1 MQEPPVTLAG
11 KLRFLGPGFILS
23 ASIVGSGEL
32 IATTV
37 LGAKAGFAAMWIIIV
52 SCLVKVAVQLEFGK
66 HTIVTGETVMQAF
79 NQLRGPKFRKG
90 TWAVWITF
98 LCVSLKVVQLGGMLG
113 GSVIVL
119 NKLLPAVPIP
129 VWAFFVAVAVAALI
143 YRGNYKIVEKGS
155 LVMIGLFTA
164 MTLTSLYFVQF
175 TPYAFSFSDVIT
187 GLQFRF
193 SPEVLGVAIGAFGI
207 TGVASD
213 EIIAY
218 NYWCIE
224 KGYAAYAGP
233 REDSEAWR
241 QRAKGWIRT
250 MHVDALVAMI
260 IYTTVTVSFYL
271 LGSAILFGRNEIPQG
286 NQVIDTLALIYTQSL
301 GEGVRNIYLIGA
313 FFVLFSSV
321 YATLA
326 FWSRLFPDIFGQLG
340 WMNFS
345 NLSERKKVIG
355 VLAWTLPF
363 LWAVVYLFIKL
374 PVLMVLSG
382 GVIGSFLLLIVVF
395 AAYDFKYKRT
405 QILSSGKFY
414 NVAFWISILT
424 ILTVALYG
432 VIGFL

>member
-1 MQEPPVTLAG
+1 
-11 KLRFLGPGFILS
+11 
-23 ASIVGSGEL
+23 
-32 IATTV
+32 
-37 LGAKAGFAAMWIIIV
+37 
-52 SCLVKVAVQLEFGK
+52 
-66 HTIVTGETVMQAF
+66 
-79 NQLRGPKFRKG
+79 
-90 TWAVWITF
+90 
-98 LCVSLKVVQLGGMLG
+98 
-113 GSVIVL
+113 
-119 NKLLPAVPIP
+119 
-129 VWAFFVAVAVAALI
+129 
-143 YRGNYKIVEKGS
+143 
-155 LVMIGLFTA
+155 
-164 MTLTSLYFVQF
+164 
-175 TPYAFSFSDVIT
+175 
-187 GLQFRF
+187 
-193 SPEVLGVAIGAFGI
+193 
-207 TGVASD
+207 
-213 EIIAY
+213 
-218 NYWCIE
+218 
-224 KGYAAYAGP
+224 
-233 REDSEAWR
+233 
-241 QRAKGWIRT
+241 